1 MSAEKANMLY
11 VYNHSGIHRAL
22 YDDQNKDQ
30 NKSSINNLQ
39 MNNEIDLRTSLT
51 YQTSAGSDRLT
62 YPKKKDIK
70 TKIEEISINKDKFG
84 AKELYTKQVVRLK
97 KESHRK
103 INKLVLGSTIQTET
117 TPALLCKHSKKI
129 IPDQKC
135 HVLNKPNSE
144 CTSPQMKKNLVL
156 MKYQQGK
163 KSNQNNPN
171 GESFY
176 RKLNHDAMVSNDTIY
191 AFKSEDLKNYLYEC
205 SQFRG
210 GEKDEKRSINVHRHN
225 FSKEQEEKCII
236 RKLSCSNVINSGE
249 AYSNTALPSNPER
262 DGITQKKQQTYMQ
275 REKGHHINMTKHL
288 GKQNNTQLDSNSSEG
303 GNSNIRLNNYM
314 YTEIKKE
321 DILNE
326 EQSVGARKKAN
337 LVMRQNST
345 SNFMA
350 KRHITTIICGGGKGN
365 TRNIL
370 KSGQVSRKGVSKE
383 RKTKGENE
391 EEREDK
397 NITHIKGNMNSSNK
411 IYGQVSLDEKQ
422 NKQKKKR
429 KNVRCKDIYKNVC
442 NMSMGKND
450 IACDHCTLQI
460 CVHAD
465 AKSYGNQGVDRRT
478 HKTEREV
485 TWGEKNE
492 PQKGRY
498 MLLNC
503 PSELLSG
510 DLNEENILSSVNN
523 AFWDTNVENKKF
535 HSAHSALLS
544 VRGKKIEDSKEKKI
558 PWEKKKVVELNS
570 RDISSEITNCK
581 NNFLLLHA
589 NNEHGEGSHNFSN
602 GQGEMKDVHDKES
615 NNFHVN
621 FNFSG
626 KKGINFENGKNIK
639 LIERSLD
646 FPFIKKNVFEIL
658 KNEESKKKNKIDGEI
673 GDNALEGGTFFL
685 TPKSACVTFESSKK
699 LAVQEEMARSVHDR
713 ISRSSSCNRD
723 YTRNYTNR
731 SISGGN
737 FANCIP
743 LDAGEQLGLCN
754 SQVEEENIS
763 YFNLTNM
770 EKKNNNISGC
780 VKNAKIGKPNE
791 GNACIAELVKKEE
804 EEGLEGNM
812 KGEKESLFERIRTTG
827 KENMT
832 PLEKRSD
839 NSVKCYHDCI
849 IFNEH
854 NDVDEAHECYTEVN
868 FINNGENEISSSDVG
883 SQRGGINEREKDLCM
898 RNDIL
903 VRDIEERKMGKL
915 FFEEICIFR
924 MNETS
929 GGIDTAVGSC
939 SRSGSQSSNGGRE
952 GDTPR
957 KFMQNDSIGDIDV
970 AKLELS
976 KNCYEHLSGEVK
988 NLMREE
994 DTYKLEMN
1002 VGLIFRKYISISIN
1016 LSCNY
1021 LLIKKND
1028 KNVITCIPYSNI
1040 IEIDIVKKSKKK
1052 KDIFF
1057 FKLVYIFK
1065 KKEEK
1070 SEKNITLLFRSN
1082 IMEVYDKIKSKVE
1095 PISSN
1100 SQNKAKEYLDI
1111 ETVYSYIVEKYKRV
1125 YILYLRHLLQIVEK
1139 LYKKY
1144 ILKNAFCKLK
1154 NNCDYVNKMEEI
1166 KQKKIKMIQ
1175 NMTDKL
1181 QFYAKKIVQNYFN
1194 VLIIKSYET
1203 SFVNYQMKTNDMLF
1217 NMLVKEKS
1225 IYQENIERQS
1235 YLLLYSTLSNLYKN
1249 RMSRYFR
1256 CFVHNNTL
1264 LSKRKNAFSYTLTHV
1279 NSILLQYERRI
1290 KCFVISM
1297 FRFNYDNITYF
1308 SFIMYKIYLRRTF
1321 NGYIR
1326 LRDHRLSIKMVINKN
1341 VYHLIKV
1348 IAKMVDNQKYYA
1360 FYKLQKY
1367 IFQKRDIQ
1375 NRQVCDNLMY
1385 ANSQLCNNLDKVQIE
1400 KGIQK
1405 MESVYKFKNKES
1417 LVKYFFTLKGPQ
1429 LNTSNFNH
1437 YVKYCTIFSFVLNK
1451 ILQRKYQNILFHFI
1465 LKCFQHNNKS
1475 RLTHGVKNMELLI
1488 IKKEKESI
1496 MHLLKLYDQ
1505 YPYLFKYR
1513 HMTQIEIFTI
1523 SIDNFINFCN
1533 RKWLLN
1539 FLLKLHYLKYQDKFI
1554 KAYRCI
1560 GHIYNFVRILHRK
1573 VQIKVK
1579 GPFTLLA
1586 QNAHL
1591 RISKTVRGK
1600 LKTKKT
1606 QLKASLAQWK
1616 NRAQSKV
1623 NYNKTT
1629 SSPPRLL
1636 HKHSHPQT
1644 AHVTVTSPD
1653 SHSLMRHYP
1662 YLFYNSDISPDRATL
1677 AEDKISLPSNESVSN
1692 IFSYAYEDMDKIKR
1706 KIYDFNTRISNVN

>member
-1 MSAEKANMLY
+1 MSAEKASMLY

-39 MNNEIDLRTSLT
+39 ISNEVYLRTSLT
-51 YQTSAGSDRLT
+51 YQTSAGSDRST
-62 YPKKKDIK
+62 YPRKKDIK
-70 TKIEEISINKDKFG
+70 TKIEETSMNKNKFG
-84 AKELYTKQVVRLK
+84 AKELYAKQVVRLK
-97 KESHRK
+97 KAPHRK
-103 INKLVLGSTIQTET
+103 INKLVLGSAIQIET
-117 TPALLCKHSKKI
+117 TPTSLCKNYKKNF
-129 IPDQKC
+129 PDQKC

-144 CTSPQMKKNLVL
+144 CASPQMKKNLSL
-156 MKYQQGK
+156 MKNQQRK
-163 KSNQNNPN
+163 KSNQNNQN
-171 GESFY
+171 GEIFY
-176 RKLNHDAMVSNDTIY
+176 RKLNHNAMVANDTIY
-191 AFKSEDLKNYLYEC
+191 AFKSEDLKNYLNEC

-210 GEKDEKRSINVHRHN
+210 GGKDEKRSINVHGHN

-249 AYSNTALPSNPER
+249 AYSNTALPSNPEW
-262 DGITQKKQQTYMQ
+262 DGITQKKQQTRMQ
-275 REKGHHINMTKHL
+275 REKGHHINMSKHL
-288 GKQNNTQLDSNSSEG
+288 GKQKNTQLDSNSSEG

-314 YTEIKKE
+314 YREIKKG

-337 LVMRQNST
+337 LVMHQKGT
-345 SNFMA
+345 SNLME
-350 KRHITTIICGGGKGN
+350 KRHTTTIICDGGKGSM
-365 TRNIL
+365 RNIL
-370 KSGQVSRKGVSKE
+370 KSGQLSRKGVSKE
-383 RKTKGENE
+383 RKTEGENEGENE

-442 NMSMGKND
+442 NMSMDKND
-450 IACDHCTLQI
+450 IAGDRCTLQI

-465 AKSYGNQGVDRRT
+465 AKSYGNHGVDRST

-485 TWGEKNE
+485 TWGDKNE
-492 PQKGRY
+492 TQKGRY
-498 MLLNC
+498 MLLNR
-503 PSELLSG
+503 PNEFLSG
-510 DLNEENILSSVNN
+510 DLNEGNILSSVNN
-523 AFWDTNVENKKF
+523 TFWDTNVENEKLN
-535 HSAHSALLS
+535 SAHSALLS
-544 VRGKKIEDSKEKKI
+544 VRGKKIEDNKKKKI
-558 PWEKKKVVELNS
+558 PWGKKKVVELNR
-570 RDISSEITNCK
+570 RDISSEITICK

-589 NNEHGEGSHNFSN
+589 NDEHGEGSHHFSN
-602 GQGEMKDVHDKES
+602 GQGEIKDVHGKES
-615 NNFHVN
+615 NNFHAT

-626 KKGINFENGKNIK
+626 KKRINFENGKNIK
-639 LIERSLD
+639 LIERSPD
-646 FPFIKKNVFEIL
+646 FPFLKKNIFEIL
-658 KNEESKKKNKIDGEI
+658 KNEECKKKKKIDGEI
-673 GDNALEGGTFFL
+673 GDNALKGGTFFL
-685 TPKSACVTFESSKK
+685 TPKSACVTFQSSKK
-699 LAVQEEMARSVHDR
+699 LAVKKEMERSVHDR
-713 ISRSSSCNRD
+713 ISRSSSCSNNCIVNRRLSCSSCNRD
-723 YTRNYTNR
+723 YTRDCTRNHTNL
-731 SISGGN
+731 SSSGGN

-743 LDAGEQLGLCN
+743 LDDGEQLGLCN

-770 EKKNNNISGC
+770 GKKNNNISGR
-780 VKNAKIGKPNE
+780 VKNAKMGKPNE
-791 GNACIAELVKKEE
+791 GNARIAALAKKEE
-804 EEGLEGNM
+804 EEEKEGRLEGNM
-812 KGEKESLFERIRTTG
+812 KGEKESRFERIRTTG

-832 PLEKRSD
+832 PLERRSD

-849 IFNEH
+849 ILNEH
-854 NDVDEAHECYTEVN
+854 NDDDDEAHECCTEVN
-868 FINNGENEISSSDVG
+868 FISNGENEISSSDVG
-883 SQRGGINEREKDLCM
+883 SHHGWVNEREKDLCM

-915 FFEEICIFR
+915 FFEEMCIFR

-929 GGIDTAVGSC
+929 GGIDTAVGNC
-939 SRSGSQSSNGGRE
+939 SRSGSQSSSGGRE
-952 GDTPR
+952 GDPPR
-957 KFMQNDSIGDIDV
+957 RFMRDDSIDDLDV

-1052 KDIFF
+1052 KDTFF

-1082 IMEVYDKIKSKVE
+1082 IVEVYDKIKSKVE

-1100 SQNKAKEYLDI
+1100 SENKAKEYLDI

-1125 YILYLRHLLQIVEK
+1125 YILYLRHLLQMVEK

-1144 ILKNAFCKLK
+1144 ILKNAICKLK

-1175 NMTDKL
+1175 NVTDKL
-1181 QFYAKKIVQNYFN
+1181 QFYVKKIVQNYFN
-1194 VLIIKSYET
+1194 VLIIRSYET

-1217 NMLVKEKS
+1217 NLLVKEKS
-1225 IYQENIERQS
+1225 IYQENMERQS
-1235 YLLLYSTLSNLYKN
+1235 YLLLCSTLSNLYKN

-1321 NGYIR
+1321 IGYIR
-1326 LRDHRLSIKMVINKN
+1326 LRDHRLSIKMVIDKN
-1341 VYHLIKV
+1341 VHQLIRV

-1385 ANSQLCNNLDKVQIE
+1385 ANSQLCHNLDRVQIE

-1405 MESVYKFKNKES
+1405 MEYVYKFKKKES
-1417 LVKYFFTLKGPQ
+1417 LVKYFYTLKGPQ

-1451 ILQRKYQNILFHFI
+1451 ILQRKYQNVLFHFI

-1475 RLTHGVKNMELLI
+1475 RLTHAVKNMELLI
-1488 IKKEKESI
+1488 IKKEKENI
-1496 MHLLKLYDQ
+1496 MHLLKVYDQ

-1513 HMTQIEIFTI
+1513 HMTQIEIFTS

-1539 FLLKLHYLKYQDKFI
+1539 FLLKLHYLKYQDMFI

-1591 RISKTVRGK
+1591 RISKNVRGK
-1600 LKTKKT
+1600 VKAKKT
-1606 QLKASLAQWK
+1606 QLKASLAQWQ

-1644 AHVTVTSPD
+1644 AHASVTSPD
-1653 SHSLMRHYP
+1653 SHSLMRRYP

-1677 AEDKISLPSNESVSN
+1677 SGTCA
-1692 IFSYAYEDMDKIKR
+1692 AAR
-1706 KIYDFNTRISNVN
+1706 